1 MRKTI
6 LTTVALAIA
15 AAILAGLASAG
26 SAPTRNSLSGA
37 FVRRPPAAGPDVV
50 TDWNRTMIA
59 GLEAA
64 NPPPPMAS
72 RIGAIVQTSVFDA
85 VNGIE
90 RRYTSIHVEPAAP
103 RGASRAAAA
112 ASAAYTALVALI
124 PAQKPIFDQQLDAT
138 LAQITHDPSNPDQSV
153 VRGLDWGTTVA
164 NDILA
169 WRANDGINAVLPPYV
184 PGTAP
189 GDYQP
194 TPPLFGPPL
203 FRQFANMTPFALK
216 SPSQFLPAGPPP
228 LSSPRYARDLAEVQ
242 ALGSATSTVR
252 TPDQTQTAVFWQV
265 DTPAAMWNRV
275 ADDLADADGTT
286 MTQNARLLALM
297 NIGLADATIGIWNA
311 KNHFDAW
318 RPVTAI
324 RASLDPNWTPL
335 LTTPAFQEYPS
346 AHSGVSAAA
355 AAVLASFYGNHTSFT
370 VTSAG
375 LPGVERDF
383 DSFSSSVSQIED
395 ARIYA
400 GFHFRFS
407 CVDGAVLGASVGAYV
422 LSHTAVP
429 VHGKRPGRR
438 NG

>member
-1 MRKTI
+1 MKR
-6 LTTVALAIA
+6 LTFLAVVMAALM
-15 AAILAGLASAG
+15 G
-26 SAPTRNSLSGA
+26 SAVSQARPSGQSVGRA
-37 FVRRPPAAGPDVV
+37 DVV

-59 GLEAA
+59 GLEAS
-64 NPPPPMAS
+64 NPPPPLAN

-90 RRYTSIHVEPAAP
+90 RRYTSLHVAPAAP

-124 PAQKPIFDQQLDAT
+124 PAQKPIFDQQLQVT
-138 LAQITHDPSNPDQSV
+138 LAQISDDPSDPGQSV
-153 VRGLDWGTTVA
+153 VRGLDWGKTVA

-184 PGTAP
+184 AGTAP

-203 FRQFANMTPFALK
+203 FRQFANMTPFALT

-228 LSSPRYARDLAEVQ
+228 LSSARYAQDLSEVET
-242 ALGSATSTVR
+242 LGSATSTVR
-252 TPDQTQTAVFWQV
+252 TAEQTQTAVFWQV
-265 DTPAAMWNRV
+265 DTPSAIWNRV
-275 ADDLADADGTT
+275 ADDLADTYGTT
-286 MTQNARLLALM
+286 LTQNARLLALM
-297 NIGLADATIGIWNA
+297 NIALADATIGIWNA

-324 RASLDPNWTPL
+324 RALLDPTWTPL
-335 LTTPAFQEYPS
+335 LATPAHQEYPS
-346 AHSGVSAAA
+346 AHSGVSDAATT
-355 AAVLASFYGNHTSFT
+355 VLASFYGNDTPFA
-370 VTSAG
+370 VTSNG

-383 DSFSSSVSQIED
+383 KSFSSAVLQIED

-407 CVDGAVLGASVGAYV
+407 VVDGAALGASVGTYV
-422 LSHTAVP
+422 LGHVALP
-429 VHGKRPGRR
+429 LHGQDVGQL